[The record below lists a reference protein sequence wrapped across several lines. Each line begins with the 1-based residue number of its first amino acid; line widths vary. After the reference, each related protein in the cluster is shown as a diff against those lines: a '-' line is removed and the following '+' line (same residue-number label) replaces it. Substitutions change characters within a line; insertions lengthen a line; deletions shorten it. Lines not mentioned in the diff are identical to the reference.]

1 VSHSFRPR
9 VRQNGVV
16 TGGTEDDVRGL
27 VAAVLAAEDFDG
39 KPELLAQVPFVRV
52 VGGPITFLDLVIE
65 DPEVRRSALIKGCV
79 PGQCWVSDE
88 QGNAIGG
95 LLVWVDDGYI
105 SALEYFW
112 HTDEPPTRLP
122 AVSQL
127 SYEQV

>member
-1 VSHSFRPR
+1 
-9 VRQNGVV
+9 
-16 TGGTEDDVRGL
+16 
-27 VAAVLAAEDFDG
+27 VASVIAAADFDG

-52 VGGPITFLDLVIE
+52 VGGPITFLDLVVE
-65 DPEVRRSALIKGCV
+65 DPGVRCSALIQGCV

-88 QGNAIGG
+88 YGEAIGG

-122 AVSQL
+122 ALSQL

>member
-1 VSHSFRPR
+1 M
-9 VRQNGVV
+9 
-16 TGGTEDDVRGL
+16 TEGTADDVRQL
-27 VAAVLAAEDFDG
+27 VASVIAAEDFDG

-52 VGGPITFLDLVIE
+52 VGGPITFLNLAVQDIG
-65 DPEVRRSALIKGCV
+65 VRRSALIKGCV
-79 PGQCWVSDE
+79 PGQCWVSGE